1 MNHIHYGDEL
11 WFIYNN
17 TKYFLEGFQ
26 EDGICRLYLF
36 EMFEGG
42 KDFVWDGDHDHF
54 PVNAFLNAPIFDG
67 KTFYEV
73 EKDIIWVDC

>member
-1 MNHIHYGDEL
+1 
-11 WFIYNN
+11 
-17 TKYFLEGFQ
+17 
-26 EDGICRLYLF
+26 
-36 EMFEGG
+36 MFEGG